1 MWVADDGVFHV
12 EYLWGARD
20 LLSGEAS
27 RALHRVPG
35 VAYRALMRDVMD
47 TFSDVSDHLHEVTGW
62 ADQAA
67 FVGEPIPVEL
77 LAPISRATTVI
88 EVRHELTHLPH
99 DIDPQWRLDAA
110 GACWDIVST
119 VSRERRGVGSRVR
132 RLGGRVSSRE
142 RGPLRGLGRR
152 RPS

>member
-1 MWVADDGVFHV
+1 MWVADDRLFHV

-20 LLSGEAS
+20 LLSDEAS

-67 FVGEPIPVEL
+67 FVEEPIPVEL

-88 EVRHELTHLPH
+88 EVSHELIHLPI